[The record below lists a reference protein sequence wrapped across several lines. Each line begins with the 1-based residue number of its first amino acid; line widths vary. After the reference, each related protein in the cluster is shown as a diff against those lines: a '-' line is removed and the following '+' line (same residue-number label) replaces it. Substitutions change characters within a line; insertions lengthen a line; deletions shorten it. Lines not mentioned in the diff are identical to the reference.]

1 MKPAYIIGK
10 DSLTIT
16 LEGVPKTV
24 LRENEEFN
32 NIINAIKEQDWD
44 LVLSLVDK
52 ISKVKIFIHGDL
64 KVEGNQITYNGEVV
78 HGYVIDCIL
87 NFIEDGFDVNPLLN
101 FLEKL
106 MNNPSKRCV
115 DDLYSFLEHGNMPID
130 PDGDF
135 YAYKAVKEN
144 WTDKYTGTIDNHVG
158 QIVSMPRNKV
168 QDDPENA
175 CSHGLHAGT
184 IEYVKCF
191 GEVNDKIIIVKINPK
206 DVVSVPSH
214 ETTKLRCCKYEVV
227 QEYTDLLPRS
237 VYKYNED
244 NEDNVYDEDEDEYDE
259 D

>member
-1 MKPAYIIGK
+1 
-10 DSLTIT
+10 
-16 LEGVPKTV
+16 
-24 LRENEEFN
+24 
-32 NIINAIKEQDWD
+32 
-44 LVLSLVDK
+44 
-52 ISKVKIFIHGDL
+52 
-64 KVEGNQITYNGEVV
+64 
-78 HGYVIDCIL
+78 
-87 NFIEDGFDVNPLLN
+87 
-101 FLEKL
+101 
-106 MNNPSKRCV
+106 
-115 DDLYSFLEHGNMPID
+115 
-130 PDGDF
+130 
-135 YAYKAVKEN
+135 
-144 WTDKYTGTIDNHVG
+144 
-158 QIVSMPRNKV
+158 V

-244 NEDNVYDEDEDEYDE
+244 NEDDVYDEDEDEYDE